1 MVLHSKIKSYCYVA
15 RANAYENGEISG
27 YILARNKIT
36 HPIYIDNYI
45 LLIYKPAIESNV
57 CNRQNTDECVFDS
70 YSSC

>member
-1 MVLHSKIKSYCYVA
+1 MLRAQMHMKTA
-15 RANAYENGEISG
+15 RFPDTFSRE
-27 YILARNKIT
+27 T